1 MEEIKEKYIQNSLEP
16 VSINSIEVILNQM
29 KNCVCKIHIKG
40 TKGTGFFTKIPY
52 KNDLLKVLITNNH
65 ILDEECIKDGKNISI
80 SLNNETIFKN
90 IKIDSDRKRYTNE
103 IFDVT
108 IIEIKEEIDNI
119 SDFLVLDNQ
128 IIDTYNLSCDENN
141 INILDN
147 IYENESIYILNYIN
161 GKEIFASYGILQ
173 SINENKIKHKCCTD
187 TGSSGSPI
195 LLLKNNKV
203 IGVHYGLSSQHSF
216 NFGTLIVK
224 PIIEFQQMSG
234 NIQVIKKNINS
245 NNIQNKNNIFNRN
258 NINNINY
265 INNESDES
273 KIKNINN
280 ESNKIVA
287 INNNINMKKNNL
299 NKNNIINNN
308 KNNDIENMELNIE
321 EYEALSI
328 FEKFEYL
335 IGKAIVKNNIT
346 KDILEEFEKICEKLM
361 INDIFPLNLLN
372 KYFTDTTKLLFQKN
386 ELTDIHNEKLEKYI
400 EVKKNIYE
408 IIEQIEN
415 KLTEKLT
422 INKKNKAKKSTNFIE
437 QFRMDL

>member
-119 SDFLVLDNQ
+119 SDFLILDNQ
-128 IIDTYNLSCDENN
+128 IIDTYNLSCVENN
-141 INILDN
+141 INTLDN
-147 IYENESIYILNYIN
+147 IYENYENESIYILNYIN

-173 SINENKIKHKCCTD
+173 SINENKIKHKCNTD

-203 IGVHYGLSSQHSF
+203 VGVHYGSSSQHSF

-234 NIQVIKKNINS
+234 NIQVIKKIL
-245 NNIQNKNNIFNRN
+245 IQIIF
-258 NINNINY
+258 
-265 INNESDES
+265 
-273 KIKNINN
+273 KIK
-280 ESNKIVA
+280 
-287 INNNINMKKNNL
+287 
-299 NKNNIINNN
+299 II
-308 KNNDIENMELNIE
+308 
-321 EYEALSI
+321 
-328 FEKFEYL
+328 F
-335 IGKAIVKNNIT
+335 
-346 KDILEEFEKICEKLM
+346 LM
-361 INDIFPLNLLN
+361 G
-372 KYFTDTTKLLFQKN
+372 
-386 ELTDIHNEKLEKYI
+386 
-400 EVKKNIYE
+400 
-408 IIEQIEN
+408 II
-415 KLTEKLT
+415 
-422 INKKNKAKKSTNFIE
+422 
-437 QFRMDL
+437 